1 MNKKQLIIAAI
12 VATLSVSGAFA
23 ATDITGVTG
32 NNGIFNITPD
42 KLNGEVGYRKYDN
55 FNLSAGDIAN
65 LIYKYGNSRDINTF
79 INLVQNGV
87 KIDGILNTMRDGNF
101 YNGQAVFITPG
112 GMTVGASG
120 VLNVGSLSVITPT
133 NDAYNSLKG
142 EYASNNFANINNIS
156 SLLNKSSN
164 VGNISINGKIL
175 AREGVQLRGGQI
187 NVGANGA
194 IVNGITSTQAFTD
207 RATAAT
213 NAEALFN
220 NLVNT
225 NGIKTASAFTKNG
238 SNIQIKSS
246 TGVDIAGKVI
256 NGAADASG
264 ITSAQGNSGVFITN
278 SGSNGTKISGLVQS
292 THELNVFNKAGDM
305 TINGTLKNEGAN
317 LNVSNNGGN
326 VAIGGTLSSD
336 RDIAITNNSSTGS
349 LAFSGTAKGANANF
363 VNEGAGGMNVTGAV
377 SGTKARF
384 INRGGKLV
392 IANTADKVAADR
404 VDVVNYGDGG
414 ASIGGIN
421 AENGLYVVNHKGN
434 LSVDGHVTTGDDATI
449 SIRNAETAG
458 KLAVGSNGH
467 IDGQGKVALRN
478 QGANGMTIDGKVT
491 NDNAL
496 GNAET
501 SIINENGALLVN
513 GKINNNGNMAIKN
526 TGSGMLISKN
536 AVVTNEGQLKVKN
549 YGADGMTIVGDVNNT
564 GNVTFYNDAGKM
576 KLATAEDGTK
586 AGNITNED
594 GRLIIWSRNNSTG
607 ISAASSSKIIN
618 NGNGN
623 SLAIKHTGTTAAG
636 SKGLDL
642 QGTIRNDGE
651 TAINNYSGDMYI
663 SGNIQSDGSLGII
676 NRAGAGKADFAS
688 AGSITSDKNIN
699 IKNYGSGD
707 MTVNNTITNNGRLN
721 VIANTGKLNLG
732 GTVHNDSN
740 GALDDNNG
748 FYAVSRDQGTGINLS
763 SEFKADGAGQNLIK
777 NISGSEGLRYEGA
790 INASG
795 SQTELYNVKGNMTV
809 GGTIA
814 TTGDGKVVILNK
826 GDGMTVNGTIS
837 SAKDVK
843 VVNKGSQKAT
853 VDESK
858 ITAPNT
864 KKFYEQLRK
873 SSL

>member
-12 VATLSVSGAFA
+12 AATLSVSGAFA

-32 NNGIFNITPD
+32 NNGVFNITPD

-112 GMTVGASG
+112 GMAVGASG

-164 VGNISINGKIL
+164 VGNISIDGKIL

-213 NAEALFN
+213 RAEALFN

-317 LNVSNNGGN
+317 LNVSNKGGN

-336 RDIAITNNSSTGS
+336 RDIAVTNNSSTGS

-404 VDVVNYGDGG
+404 VDVVNYGNGG

-526 TGSGMLISKN
+526 TGSGMTISKN

-549 YGADGMTIVGDVNNT
+549 YGAGGMTIVGDVNNT

-576 KLATAEDGTK
+576 KLATTEDGTK

-763 SEFKADGAGQNLIK
+763 SGFKADGAGQNLIK
-777 NISGSEGLRYEGA
+777 NISGSEGLRYEGN

-795 SQTELYNVKGNMTV
+795 SQTELYNQKGNMTV
-809 GGTIA
+809 GGTLA
-814 TTGDGKVVILNK
+814 TTGDGKVVVLNK
-826 GDGMTVNGTIS
+826 GDGMKLDGIITS
-837 SAKDVK
+837 EKDAKI
-843 VVNKGSQKAT
+843 VNKGLEHAENNAKVT
-853 VDESK
+853 TPNK
-858 ITAPNT
+858 IW
-864 KKFYEQLRK
+864 FYEKLK
-873 SSL
+873 

>member
-12 VATLSVSGAFA
+12 AATLSVSGAFA

-32 NNGIFNITPD
+32 NNGVFNITPD

-112 GMTVGASG
+112 GMAVGASG

-133 NDAYNSLKG
+133 NDAYNSLKS

-164 VGNISINGKIL
+164 VGNISIDGKIL

-213 NAEALFN
+213 QAEALFN

-317 LNVSNNGGN
+317 LNVSNKGGN

-336 RDIAITNNSSTGS
+336 RDIAVTNNSSTGS

-467 IDGQGKVALRN
+467 VDGQGKVALRN

-496 GNAET
+496 SNAET

-526 TGSGMLISKN
+526 TGSGMTISKN

-576 KLATAEDGTK
+576 KLATTEDGTK

-763 SEFKADGAGQNLIK
+763 SGFKADGAGQNLIK
-777 NISGSEGLRYEGA
+777 NISGSEGLRYEGN

-795 SQTELYNVKGNMTV
+795 SQTELYNQKGNMTV
-809 GGTIA
+809 GGTLA
-814 TTGDGKVVILNK
+814 TTGDGKVVVLNK
-826 GDGMTVNGTIS
+826 GDGMKLDGIITS
-837 SAKDVK
+837 EKDAKI
-843 VVNKGSQKAT
+843 VNKGLEHAENNAKVT
-853 VDESK
+853 TPNK
-858 ITAPNT
+858 IW
-864 KKFYEQLRK
+864 FYEKLK
-873 SSL
+873 

>member
-12 VATLSVSGAFA
+12 AATLSVSGAFA

-32 NNGIFNITPD
+32 NNGVFNITPD

-112 GMTVGASG
+112 GMAVGASG

-164 VGNISINGKIL
+164 VGNISIDGKIL

-213 NAEALFN
+213 QAEALFN

-317 LNVSNNGGN
+317 LNVSNKGGN

-336 RDIAITNNSSTGS
+336 RDIAVTNNSSTGS

-526 TGSGMLISKN
+526 TGSGMTISKN

-549 YGADGMTIVGDVNNT
+549 YGAGGMTIVGDVNNT

-576 KLATAEDGTK
+576 KLATTEDGTK

-721 VIANTGKLNLG
+721 IIANTGKLNLG

-763 SEFKADGAGQNLIK
+763 SGFKADGAGQNLIK
-777 NISGSEGLRYEGA
+777 NISGSEGLRYEGN

-795 SQTELYNVKGNMTV
+795 SQTELYNQKGNMTV
-809 GGTIA
+809 GGTLA
-814 TTGDGKVVILNK
+814 TTGDGKVVVLNK
-826 GDGMTVNGTIS
+826 GDGMKLDGIITS
-837 SAKDVK
+837 EKDAKI
-843 VVNKGSQKAT
+843 VNKGLEHAENNAKVT
-853 VDESK
+853 TPNK
-858 ITAPNT
+858 IW
-864 KKFYEQLRK
+864 FYEKLK
-873 SSL
+873 

>member
-12 VATLSVSGAFA
+12 AATLSVSGAFA
-23 ATDITGVTG
+23 ATDITGVNG

-142 EYASNNFANINNIS
+142 EYASNNFTNINNIS

-164 VGNISINGKIL
+164 VGNISIDGKIL

-213 NAEALFN
+213 QAEALFN

-225 NGIKTASAFTKNG
+225 SGIKTASAFTKNG

-317 LNVSNNGGN
+317 LNVSNKGGN

-336 RDIAITNNSSTGS
+336 RDIAVTNNSSTGS

-526 TGSGMLISKN
+526 TGSGMTISKN

-549 YGADGMTIVGDVNNT
+549 YGAGGMTIVGDVNNT

-576 KLATAEDGTK
+576 KLATTEDGTK

-763 SEFKADGAGQNLIK
+763 SGFKADGAGQNLIK
-777 NISGSEGLRYEGA
+777 NISGSEGLRYEGN

-795 SQTELYNVKGNMTV
+795 SQTELYNQKGNMTV
-809 GGTIA
+809 GGTLA
-814 TTGDGKVVILNK
+814 TTGDGKVVVLNK
-826 GDGMTVNGTIS
+826 GDGMKLDGIITS
-837 SAKDVK
+837 EKDAKI
-843 VVNKGSQKAT
+843 VNKGLEHAENNAKVT
-853 VDESK
+853 TPNK
-858 ITAPNT
+858 IW
-864 KKFYEQLRK
+864 FYEKLK
-873 SSL
+873 

>member
-12 VATLSVSGAFA
+12 AATLSVSGAFA

-32 NNGIFNITPD
+32 NNGVFNITPD

-112 GMTVGASG
+112 GMAVGASG

-164 VGNISINGKIL
+164 VGNISIDGKIL

-213 NAEALFN
+213 QAEALFN

-317 LNVSNNGGN
+317 LNVSNKGGN

-336 RDIAITNNSSTGS
+336 RDIAVTNNSSTGS

-404 VDVVNYGDGG
+404 VDIVNYGDGG

-526 TGSGMLISKN
+526 TGSGMTISKN

-549 YGADGMTIVGDVNNT
+549 YGAGGMTIVGDVNNT

-576 KLATAEDGTK
+576 KLATTEDGTK

-721 VIANTGKLNLG
+721 IIANTGKLNLG

-763 SEFKADGAGQNLIK
+763 SGFKADGAGQNLIK
-777 NISGSEGLRYEGA
+777 NISGSEGLRYEGN

-795 SQTELYNVKGNMTV
+795 SQTELYNQKGNMTV
-809 GGTIA
+809 GGTLA
-814 TTGDGKVVILNK
+814 TTGDGKVVVLNK
-826 GDGMTVNGTIS
+826 GDGMKLDGIITS
-837 SAKDVK
+837 EKDAKI
-843 VVNKGSQKAT
+843 VNKGLEHAENNAKVT
-853 VDESK
+853 TPNK
-858 ITAPNT
+858 IW
-864 KKFYEQLRK
+864 FYEKLK
-873 SSL
+873 

>member
-12 VATLSVSGAFA
+12 AATLSVSGAFA
-23 ATDITGVTG
+23 ATDITGVNG
-32 NNGIFNITPD
+32 NNGVFNITPD

-164 VGNISINGKIL
+164 VGNISIDGKIL

-213 NAEALFN
+213 QAEALFN

-317 LNVSNNGGN
+317 LNVSNKGGN

-336 RDIAITNNSSTGS
+336 RDIAVTNNSSTGS

-404 VDVVNYGDGG
+404 VDVVNYGNGG

-526 TGSGMLISKN
+526 TGSGMTISKN

-549 YGADGMTIVGDVNNT
+549 YGAGGMTIVGDINNT
-564 GNVTFYNDAGKM
+564 GNVTFYNDAGQM
-576 KLATAEDGTK
+576 QLATTEDGTK

-763 SEFKADGAGQNLIK
+763 SGFKADGAGQNLIK
-777 NISGSEGLRYEGA
+777 NISGSEGLRYEGN

-795 SQTELYNVKGNMTV
+795 SQTELYNQKGNMTV
-809 GGTIA
+809 GGTLA
-814 TTGDGKVVILNK
+814 TTGDGKVVVLNK
-826 GDGMTVNGTIS
+826 GDGMKLDGIITS
-837 SAKDVK
+837 EKDAKI
-843 VVNKGSQKAT
+843 VNKGLEHAENNAKVT
-853 VDESK
+853 TPNK
-858 ITAPNT
+858 IW
-864 KKFYEQLRK
+864 FYEKLK
-873 SSL
+873 

>member
-12 VATLSVSGAFA
+12 AATLSVSGAFA
-23 ATDITGVTG
+23 ATDITGVNG
-32 NNGIFNITPD
+32 NNGVFNITPD

-164 VGNISINGKIL
+164 VGNISIDGKIL

-213 NAEALFN
+213 QAEALFN

-317 LNVSNNGGN
+317 LNVSNKGGN

-336 RDIAITNNSSTGS
+336 RDIAVTNNSSTGS

-526 TGSGMLISKN
+526 TGSGMTISKN

-549 YGADGMTIVGDVNNT
+549 YGAGGMTIVGDINNT
-564 GNVTFYNDAGKM
+564 GNVTFYNDAGQM
-576 KLATAEDGTK
+576 QLATTKDGTK

-763 SEFKADGAGQNLIK
+763 SGFKADGAGQNLIK
-777 NISGSEGLRYEGA
+777 NISGSEGLRYEGN
-790 INASG
+790 INASA
-795 SQTELYNVKGNMTV
+795 SQTELYNQKGNMTV
-809 GGTIA
+809 GGTLA
-814 TTGDGKVVILNK
+814 TTGDGKVVVLNK
-826 GDGMTVNGTIS
+826 GDGMKLDGIITS
-837 SAKDVK
+837 EKDAKI
-843 VVNKGSQKAT
+843 VNKGLEHAENNAKVT
-853 VDESK
+853 TPNK
-858 ITAPNT
+858 IW
-864 KKFYEQLRK
+864 FYEKLK
-873 SSL
+873 

>member
-12 VATLSVSGAFA
+12 AATLSVSGAFA

-112 GMTVGASG
+112 GMAVGASG

-133 NDAYNSLKG
+133 NDAYDSLKG

-164 VGNISINGKIL
+164 VGNISIDGKIL

-213 NAEALFN
+213 QAEALFN

-317 LNVSNNGGN
+317 LNVSNKGGN

-336 RDIAITNNSSTGS
+336 RDIAVTNNSSTGS

-526 TGSGMLISKN
+526 TGSGMTISKN

-549 YGADGMTIVGDVNNT
+549 YGAGGMTIVGDVNNT

-576 KLATAEDGTK
+576 KLATTEDGTK

-763 SEFKADGAGQNLIK
+763 SGFKADGAGQNLIK
-777 NISGSEGLRYEGA
+777 NISGSEGLRYEGN

-795 SQTELYNVKGNMTV
+795 SQTELYNQKGNMTV
-809 GGTIA
+809 GGTLA
-814 TTGDGKVVILNK
+814 TTGDGKVVVLNK
-826 GDGMTVNGTIS
+826 GDGMKLDGIITS
-837 SAKDVK
+837 EKDAKI
-843 VVNKGSQKAT
+843 VNKGLEHAENNAKVT
-853 VDESK
+853 TPNK
-858 ITAPNT
+858 IW
-864 KKFYEQLRK
+864 FYEKLK
-873 SSL
+873 

>member
-12 VATLSVSGAFA
+12 AATLSVSGAFA
-23 ATDITGVTG
+23 ATDITGVNG
-32 NNGIFNITPD
+32 NNGVFNITPD

-164 VGNISINGKIL
+164 VGNISIDGKIL

-213 NAEALFN
+213 RAEALFN

-317 LNVSNNGGN
+317 LNVSNKGGN

-336 RDIAITNNSSTGS
+336 RDIAVTNNSSTGS

-404 VDVVNYGDGG
+404 VDVVNYGNGG

-526 TGSGMLISKN
+526 TGSGMTISKN

-549 YGADGMTIVGDVNNT
+549 YGAGGMTIVGDINNT

-576 KLATAEDGTK
+576 KLATTEDGTK

-721 VIANTGKLNLG
+721 IIANTGKLNLG

-763 SEFKADGAGQNLIK
+763 SGFKADGAGQNLIK
-777 NISGSEGLRYEGA
+777 NISGSEGLRYEGN

-795 SQTELYNVKGNMTV
+795 SQTELYNQKGNMTV
-809 GGTIA
+809 GGTLA
-814 TTGDGKVVILNK
+814 TTGDGKVVVLNK
-826 GDGMTVNGTIS
+826 GDGMKLDGIITS
-837 SAKDVK
+837 EKDAKI
-843 VVNKGSQKAT
+843 VNKGLEHAENNAKVT
-853 VDESK
+853 TPNK
-858 ITAPNT
+858 IW
-864 KKFYEQLRK
+864 FYEKLK
-873 SSL
+873 

>member
-12 VATLSVSGAFA
+12 AATLSVSGAFA

-32 NNGIFNITPD
+32 NNGVFNITPD

-164 VGNISINGKIL
+164 VGNISIDGKIL

-213 NAEALFN
+213 QAEALFN

-317 LNVSNNGGN
+317 LNVSNKGGN

-336 RDIAITNNSSTGS
+336 RDIAVTNNSSTGS

-377 SGTKARF
+377 SATKARF

-404 VDVVNYGDGG
+404 VDVVNYGNGG

-526 TGSGMLISKN
+526 TGSGMTISKN

-549 YGADGMTIVGDVNNT
+549 YGAGGMTIVGDVNNT
-564 GNVTFYNDAGKM
+564 GNVTFYNDAGQM
-576 KLATAEDGTK
+576 QLATTKDGTK

-763 SEFKADGAGQNLIK
+763 SGFKADGAGQNLIK
-777 NISGSEGLRYEGA
+777 NISGSEGLRYEGN

-795 SQTELYNVKGNMTV
+795 SQTELYNQKGNMTV
-809 GGTIA
+809 GGTLA
-814 TTGDGKVVILNK
+814 TTGDGKVVVLNK
-826 GDGMTVNGTIS
+826 GDGMKLDGIITS
-837 SAKDVK
+837 EKDAKI
-843 VVNKGSQKAT
+843 VNKGLEHAENNAKVT
-853 VDESK
+853 TPNK
-858 ITAPNT
+858 IW
-864 KKFYEQLRK
+864 FYEKLK
-873 SSL
+873 

>member
-12 VATLSVSGAFA
+12 AATLSVSGAFA
-23 ATDITGVTG
+23 ATDITGVNG
-32 NNGIFNITPD
+32 NNGVFNITPD

-164 VGNISINGKIL
+164 VGNISIDGKIL

-213 NAEALFN
+213 QAEALFN

-225 NGIKTASAFTKNG
+225 SGIKTASAFTKNG

-317 LNVSNNGGN
+317 LNVSNKGGN

-336 RDIAITNNSSTGS
+336 RDIAVTNNSSTGS

-501 SIINENGALLVN
+501 SIINENGVLLVN

-526 TGSGMLISKN
+526 TGSGMTISKN

-549 YGADGMTIVGDVNNT
+549 YGAGGMTIVGDVNNT
-564 GNVTFYNDAGKM
+564 GNVTFYNDAGQM
-576 KLATAEDGTK
+576 QLATTKDGTK

-721 VIANTGKLNLG
+721 IIANTGKLNLG

-763 SEFKADGAGQNLIK
+763 SGFKADGAGQNLIK
-777 NISGSEGLRYEGA
+777 NISGSEGLRYEGN

-795 SQTELYNVKGNMTV
+795 SQTELYNQKGNMTV
-809 GGTIA
+809 GGTLA
-814 TTGDGKVVILNK
+814 TTGDGKVVVLNK
-826 GDGMTVNGTIS
+826 GDGMKLDGIITS
-837 SAKDVK
+837 EKDAKI
-843 VVNKGSQKAT
+843 VNKGLEHAENNAKVT
-853 VDESK
+853 TPNK
-858 ITAPNT
+858 IW
-864 KKFYEQLRK
+864 FYEKLK
-873 SSL
+873 

>member
-12 VATLSVSGAFA
+12 AATLSVSGAFA
-23 ATDITGVTG
+23 ATDITGVNG
-32 NNGIFNITPD
+32 NNGVFNITPD

-164 VGNISINGKIL
+164 VGNISIDGKIL

-213 NAEALFN
+213 RAEALFN

-317 LNVSNNGGN
+317 LNVSNKGGN
-326 VAIGGTLSSD
+326 VAIGGILSSD
-336 RDIAITNNSSTGS
+336 RDIAVTNNSSTGS

-363 VNEGAGGMNVTGAV
+363 VNEGAGGMNVTGVV

-526 TGSGMLISKN
+526 TGSSMTISKN

-549 YGADGMTIVGDVNNT
+549 YGAGGMTIVGDVNNT

-576 KLATAEDGTK
+576 KLATTEDGTK

-763 SEFKADGAGQNLIK
+763 SGFKADGAGQNLIK
-777 NISGSEGLRYEGA
+777 NISGSEGLRYEGN

-795 SQTELYNVKGNMTV
+795 SQTELYNQKGNMTV
-809 GGTIA
+809 GGTLA
-814 TTGDGKVVILNK
+814 TTGDGKVVVLNK
-826 GDGMTVNGTIS
+826 GDGMKLDGIITS
-837 SAKDVK
+837 EKDAKI
-843 VVNKGSQKAT
+843 VNKGLEHAENNAKVT
-853 VDESK
+853 TPNK
-858 ITAPNT
+858 IW
-864 KKFYEQLRK
+864 FYEKLK
-873 SSL
+873 

>member
-12 VATLSVSGAFA
+12 AATLSVSGAFA

-32 NNGIFNITPD
+32 NNGVFNITPD

-142 EYASNNFANINNIS
+142 EYANNNFANINNIS

-164 VGNISINGKIL
+164 VGNISIDGKIL

-213 NAEALFN
+213 QAEALFN

-317 LNVSNNGGN
+317 LNVSNKGGN
-326 VAIGGTLSSD
+326 IAIGGTLSSD
-336 RDIAITNNSSTGS
+336 RDIAVTNNSSTGS

-392 IANTADKVAADR
+392 IANTADKVATDR

-458 KLAVGSNGH
+458 KLAVGTNGH
-467 IDGQGKVALRN
+467 VDGKGKVALRN

-501 SIINENGALLVN
+501 SIINEKGALLVN

-526 TGSGMLISKN
+526 TGSGMTISKN

-576 KLATAEDGTK
+576 KLATTEDGTK

-763 SEFKADGAGQNLIK
+763 SGFKADGAGQNLIK
-777 NISGSEGLRYEGA
+777 NISGSEGLRYEGN

-795 SQTELYNVKGNMTV
+795 SQTELYNQKGNMTV
-809 GGTIA
+809 GGTLA
-814 TTGDGKVVILNK
+814 TTGDGKVVVLNK
-826 GDGMTVNGTIS
+826 GDGMKLDGIITS
-837 SAKDVK
+837 EKDAKI
-843 VVNKGSQKAT
+843 VNKGLEHAENNAKVT
-853 VDESK
+853 TPNK
-858 ITAPNT
+858 IW
-864 KKFYEQLRK
+864 FYEKLK
-873 SSL
+873 

>member
-12 VATLSVSGAFA
+12 AATLSVSGAFA

-32 NNGIFNITPD
+32 NNGVFNITPD

-112 GMTVGASG
+112 GMAVGASG

-164 VGNISINGKIL
+164 VGNISIDGKIL

-213 NAEALFN
+213 QAEALFN

-317 LNVSNNGGN
+317 LNVSNKGGN

-336 RDIAITNNSSTGS
+336 RDIAVTNNSSTGS

-526 TGSGMLISKN
+526 TGSGMTISKN
-536 AVVTNEGQLKVKN
+536 AVVTNEGQLKIKN
-549 YGADGMTIVGDVNNT
+549 YGAGGMTIVGDINNT
-564 GNVTFYNDAGKM
+564 GNVTFYNDAGQM
-576 KLATAEDGTK
+576 QLATTKDGTK

-763 SEFKADGAGQNLIK
+763 SGFKADGAGQNLIK
-777 NISGSEGLRYEGA
+777 NISGSEGLRYEGN

-795 SQTELYNVKGNMTV
+795 SQTELYNQKGNMTV
-809 GGTIA
+809 GGTLA
-814 TTGDGKVVILNK
+814 TTGDGKVVVLNK
-826 GDGMTVNGTIS
+826 GDGMKLDGIITS
-837 SAKDVK
+837 EKDAKI
-843 VVNKGSQKAT
+843 VNKGLEHAENNAKVT
-853 VDESK
+853 TPNK
-858 ITAPNT
+858 IW
-864 KKFYEQLRK
+864 FYEKLK
-873 SSL
+873 

>member
-12 VATLSVSGAFA
+12 AATLSVSGAFA
-23 ATDITGVTG
+23 ATDITGVNG
-32 NNGIFNITPD
+32 NNGVFNITPD

-164 VGNISINGKIL
+164 VGNISIDGKIL

-213 NAEALFN
+213 RAEALFN

-246 TGVDIAGKVI
+246 TGVDIVGKVI

-317 LNVSNNGGN
+317 LNVSNKGGN

-336 RDIAITNNSSTGS
+336 RDIAVTNNSSTGS

-526 TGSGMLISKN
+526 TGSGMTISKN

-549 YGADGMTIVGDVNNT
+549 YGAGGMTIVGDINNT

-576 KLATAEDGTK
+576 KLATTEDGTK

-763 SEFKADGAGQNLIK
+763 SGFKADGAGQNLIK
-777 NISGSEGLRYEGA
+777 NISGSEGLRYEGN

-795 SQTELYNVKGNMTV
+795 SQTELYNQKGNMTV

-814 TTGDGKVVILNK
+814 TTGDGKVVVLNK
-826 GDGMTVNGTIS
+826 GDGMKLDGIITS
-837 SAKDVK
+837 EKDAKI
-843 VVNKGSQKAT
+843 VNKGLEHAENNAKVT
-853 VDESK
+853 TPNK
-858 ITAPNT
+858 IW
-864 KKFYEQLRK
+864 FYEKLK
-873 SSL
+873 

>member
-12 VATLSVSGAFA
+12 AATLSVSGAFA

-32 NNGIFNITPD
+32 NNGVFNITPD

-164 VGNISINGKIL
+164 VGNISIDGKIL

-213 NAEALFN
+213 QAEALFN

-317 LNVSNNGGN
+317 LNVSNKGGN

-336 RDIAITNNSSTGS
+336 RDIAVTNNSSTGS

-404 VDVVNYGDGG
+404 VDVVNYGNGG

-526 TGSGMLISKN
+526 TGSGMTISKN

-549 YGADGMTIVGDVNNT
+549 YGAGGMTIVGDINNT
-564 GNVTFYNDAGKM
+564 GNVTFYNDAGQM
-576 KLATAEDGTK
+576 QLATTKDGTK

-763 SEFKADGAGQNLIK
+763 SGFKADGAGQNLIK
-777 NISGSEGLRYEGA
+777 NISGSEGLRYEGN

-795 SQTELYNVKGNMTV
+795 SQTELYNQKGNMTV
-809 GGTIA
+809 GGTLA
-814 TTGDGKVVILNK
+814 TTGDGKVVVLNK
-826 GDGMTVNGTIS
+826 GDGMKLDGI
-837 SAKDVK
+837 
-843 VVNKGSQKAT
+843 
-853 VDESK
+853 
-858 ITAPNT
+858 IT
-864 KKFYEQLRK
+864 K
-873 SSL
+873 

>member
-12 VATLSVSGAFA
+12 AATLSVSGAFA

-32 NNGIFNITPD
+32 NNGVFNITPD

-164 VGNISINGKIL
+164 VGNISIDGKIL

-213 NAEALFN
+213 QAEALFN

-317 LNVSNNGGN
+317 LNVSNKGGN

-336 RDIAITNNSSTGS
+336 RDIAVTNNSSTGS

-458 KLAVGSNGH
+458 KFAVGSNGH
-467 IDGQGKVALRN
+467 VDGQGKVALRN

-526 TGSGMLISKN
+526 TGSGMTISKN

-549 YGADGMTIVGDVNNT
+549 YGAGGMTIVGDVNNT

-576 KLATAEDGTK
+576 KLATTEDGTK

-688 AGSITSDKNIN
+688 AGAITSDKNIN

-763 SEFKADGAGQNLIK
+763 SGFKADGAGQNLIK
-777 NISGSEGLRYEGA
+777 NISGSEGLRYEGN

-795 SQTELYNVKGNMTV
+795 SQTELYNQKGNMTV
-809 GGTIA
+809 GGTLA
-814 TTGDGKVVILNK
+814 TTGDGKVVVLNK
-826 GDGMTVNGTIS
+826 GDGMKLDGIITS
-837 SAKDVK
+837 EKDAKI
-843 VVNKGSQKAT
+843 VNKGLEHAENNAKVT
-853 VDESK
+853 TPNK
-858 ITAPNT
+858 IW
-864 KKFYEQLRK
+864 FYEKLK
-873 SSL
+873 

>member
-12 VATLSVSGAFA
+12 AATLSVSGAFA

-32 NNGIFNITPD
+32 NNGVFNITPD

-112 GMTVGASG
+112 GMAVGASG

-164 VGNISINGKIL
+164 VGNISIDGKIL

-213 NAEALFN
+213 QAEALFN

-317 LNVSNNGGN
+317 LNVSNKGGN

-336 RDIAITNNSSTGS
+336 RDIAVTNNSSTGS
-349 LAFSGTAKGANANF
+349 LAFSGIAKGANANF

-404 VDVVNYGDGG
+404 VDVVNYGNGG

-467 IDGQGKVALRN
+467 VDGQGKVALRN
-478 QGANGMTIDGKVT
+478 QGADGMTIDGKVT

-526 TGSGMLISKN
+526 TGSGMTISKN

-549 YGADGMTIVGDVNNT
+549 YGAGGMTIVGDVNNT

-576 KLATAEDGTK
+576 KLATTEDGTK

-763 SEFKADGAGQNLIK
+763 SGFKADGAGQNLIK
-777 NISGSEGLRYEGA
+777 NISGSEGLRYEGN

-795 SQTELYNVKGNMTV
+795 SQTELYNQKGNMTV
-809 GGTIA
+809 GGTLA
-814 TTGDGKVVILNK
+814 TTGDGKVVVLNK
-826 GDGMTVNGTIS
+826 GDGMKLDGVITS
-837 SAKDVK
+837 EKDAKI
-843 VVNKGSQKAT
+843 VNKGLEHAENNAKVT
-853 VDESK
+853 TPNK
-858 ITAPNT
+858 IW
-864 KKFYEQLRK
+864 FYEKLK
-873 SSL
+873 

>member
-12 VATLSVSGAFA
+12 AATLSVSGAFA

-32 NNGIFNITPD
+32 NNGVFNITPD

-112 GMTVGASG
+112 GMAVGASG

-164 VGNISINGKIL
+164 VGNISIDGKIL

-213 NAEALFN
+213 QAEALFN

-317 LNVSNNGGN
+317 LNVSNKGGN
-326 VAIGGTLSSD
+326 VTIGGTLSSD
-336 RDIAITNNSSTGS
+336 RDIAVTNNSSTGS

-467 IDGQGKVALRN
+467 VDGQGKVALRN

-526 TGSGMLISKN
+526 TGSGMTISKN
-536 AVVTNEGQLKVKN
+536 AVVTNEGQLKIKN
-549 YGADGMTIVGDVNNT
+549 YGAGGMTIVGDVNNT
-564 GNVTFYNDAGKM
+564 GNVTFYNDAGQM
-576 KLATAEDGTK
+576 QLATTKDGTK

-763 SEFKADGAGQNLIK
+763 SGFKADGAGQNLIK
-777 NISGSEGLRYEGA
+777 NISGSEGLRYEGN

-795 SQTELYNVKGNMTV
+795 SQTELYNQKGNMTV
-809 GGTIA
+809 GGTLA
-814 TTGDGKVVILNK
+814 TTGDGKVVVLNK
-826 GDGMTVNGTIS
+826 GDGMKLDGIITS
-837 SAKDVK
+837 EKDAKI
-843 VVNKGSQKAT
+843 VNKGLEHAENNAKVT
-853 VDESK
+853 TPNK
-858 ITAPNT
+858 IW
-864 KKFYEQLRK
+864 FYEKLK
-873 SSL
+873 

>member
-12 VATLSVSGAFA
+12 AATLSVSGAFA
-23 ATDITGVTG
+23 ATDITGVNG
-32 NNGIFNITPD
+32 NNGVFNITPD

-164 VGNISINGKIL
+164 VGNISIDGKIL

-213 NAEALFN
+213 RAEALFN

-317 LNVSNNGGN
+317 LNVSNKGGN

-336 RDIAITNNSSTGS
+336 RDIAVTNNSSTGS

-404 VDVVNYGDGG
+404 VDVVNYGNGG
-414 ASIGGIN
+414 VSIGGIN

-526 TGSGMLISKN
+526 TGSGMTISKN

-549 YGADGMTIVGDVNNT
+549 YGAGGMTIVGDVNNT

-576 KLATAEDGTK
+576 KLATTEDGTK

-763 SEFKADGAGQNLIK
+763 SGFKADGAGQNLIK
-777 NISGSEGLRYEGA
+777 NISGSEGLRYEGN

-795 SQTELYNVKGNMTV
+795 SQTELYNQKGNMTV
-809 GGTIA
+809 GGTLA
-814 TTGDGKVVILNK
+814 TTGDGKVVVLNK
-826 GDGMTVNGTIS
+826 GDGMKLDGIITS
-837 SAKDVK
+837 EKDAKI
-843 VVNKGSQKAT
+843 VNKGLEHAENNAKVT
-853 VDESK
+853 TPNK
-858 ITAPNT
+858 IW
-864 KKFYEQLRK
+864 FYEKLK
-873 SSL
+873 

>member
-12 VATLSVSGAFA
+12 AATLSVSGAFA

-32 NNGIFNITPD
+32 NNGVFNITPD

-112 GMTVGASG
+112 GMAVGASG

-164 VGNISINGKIL
+164 VGNISIDGKIL

-264 ITSAQGNSGVFITN
+264 ITSTQGNSGVFITN

-317 LNVSNNGGN
+317 LNVSNKGGN

-336 RDIAITNNSSTGS
+336 RDIAVTNNSSTGS

-404 VDVVNYGDGG
+404 VDVVNYGNGG

-526 TGSGMLISKN
+526 TGSGMTISKN

-549 YGADGMTIVGDVNNT
+549 YGAGGMTIVGDVNNT
-564 GNVTFYNDAGKM
+564 GNVTFYNDAGQM
-576 KLATAEDGTK
+576 QLATTKDGTK

-763 SEFKADGAGQNLIK
+763 SGFKADGAGQNLIK
-777 NISGSEGLRYEGA
+777 NISGSEGLRYEGN

-795 SQTELYNVKGNMTV
+795 SQTELYNQKGNMTV
-809 GGTIA
+809 GGTLA
-814 TTGDGKVVILNK
+814 TTGDGKVVVLNK
-826 GDGMTVNGTIS
+826 GDGMKLDGIITS
-837 SAKDVK
+837 EKDAKI
-843 VVNKGSQKAT
+843 VNKGLEHAENNAKVT
-853 VDESK
+853 TPNK
-858 ITAPNT
+858 IW
-864 KKFYEQLRK
+864 FYEKLK
-873 SSL
+873 

>member
-12 VATLSVSGAFA
+12 AATLSVSGAFA
-23 ATDITGVTG
+23 ATDITGVNG
-32 NNGIFNITPD
+32 NNGVFNITPD

-164 VGNISINGKIL
+164 VGNISIDGKIL

-213 NAEALFN
+213 RAEALFN

-225 NGIKTASAFTKNG
+225 NDIKTASAFTKNG

-305 TINGTLKNEGAN
+305 AINGTLKNEGAN
-317 LNVSNNGGN
+317 LNVSNKGGN
-326 VAIGGTLSSD
+326 VTIGGTLSSD
-336 RDIAITNNSSTGS
+336 RDIAVTNNSSTGS

-526 TGSGMLISKN
+526 TGSSMKISKN

-549 YGADGMTIVGDVNNT
+549 YGAGGMTIVGDINNT
-564 GNVTFYNDAGKM
+564 GNVTFYNDAGQM
-576 KLATAEDGTK
+576 QLATTKDGTK

-721 VIANTGKLNLG
+721 IIANTGKLNLG

-763 SEFKADGAGQNLIK
+763 SGFKADGAGQNLIK
-777 NISGSEGLRYEGA
+777 NISGSEGLRYEGN

-795 SQTELYNVKGNMTV
+795 SQTELYNQKGNMTV
-809 GGTIA
+809 GGTLA
-814 TTGDGKVVILNK
+814 TTGDGKVVVLNK
-826 GDGMTVNGTIS
+826 GDGMKLDGIITS
-837 SAKDVK
+837 EKDAKI
-843 VVNKGSQKAT
+843 VNKGLEHAENNAKVT
-853 VDESK
+853 TPNK
-858 ITAPNT
+858 IW
-864 KKFYEQLRK
+864 FYEKLK
-873 SSL
+873 

>member
-12 VATLSVSGAFA
+12 AATLSVSGAFA
-23 ATDITGVTG
+23 ATDITGVNG
-32 NNGIFNITPD
+32 NNGVFNITPD

-164 VGNISINGKIL
+164 VGNISIDGKIL

-213 NAEALFN
+213 RAEALFN

-317 LNVSNNGGN
+317 LNVSNKGGN

-336 RDIAITNNSSTGS
+336 RDIAVTNNSSTGS

-526 TGSGMLISKN
+526 TGSGMTISKN
-536 AVVTNEGQLKVKN
+536 AVVTNEGQLKIKN
-549 YGADGMTIVGDVNNT
+549 YGAGGMTIVGDVNNT
-564 GNVTFYNDAGKM
+564 GNVTFYNDAGQM
-576 KLATAEDGTK
+576 QLATTKDGTK

-763 SEFKADGAGQNLIK
+763 SGFKADGAGQNLIK
-777 NISGSEGLRYEGA
+777 NISGSEGLRYEGN

-795 SQTELYNVKGNMTV
+795 SQTELYNQKGNMTV
-809 GGTIA
+809 GGTLA
-814 TTGDGKVVILNK
+814 TTGDGKVVVLNK
-826 GDGMTVNGTIS
+826 GDGMKLDGIITS
-837 SAKDVK
+837 EKDAKI
-843 VVNKGSQKAT
+843 VNKGLEHAENNAKVT
-853 VDESK
+853 TPNK
-858 ITAPNT
+858 IW
-864 KKFYEQLRK
+864 FYEKLK
-873 SSL
+873 

>member
-12 VATLSVSGAFA
+12 AATLSVSGAFA

-32 NNGIFNITPD
+32 NNGVFNITPD

-112 GMTVGASG
+112 GMAVGASG

-164 VGNISINGKIL
+164 VGNISIDGKIL

-213 NAEALFN
+213 QAEALFN

-317 LNVSNNGGN
+317 LNVSNKGGN

-336 RDIAITNNSSTGS
+336 RDIAVTNNSSTGS

-478 QGANGMTIDGKVT
+478 QGANGLTIDGKVT

-496 GNAET
+496 SNAET

-526 TGSGMLISKN
+526 TGSGMTISKN

-549 YGADGMTIVGDVNNT
+549 YGAGGMTIVGDVNNT
-564 GNVTFYNDAGKM
+564 GNVTFYNDAGQM
-576 KLATAEDGTK
+576 QLATTKDGTK

-763 SEFKADGAGQNLIK
+763 SGFKADGAGQNLIK
-777 NISGSEGLRYEGA
+777 NISGSEGLRYEGN

-795 SQTELYNVKGNMTV
+795 SQTELYNQKGNMTV
-809 GGTIA
+809 GGTLA
-814 TTGDGKVVILNK
+814 TTGDGKVVVLNK
-826 GDGMTVNGTIS
+826 GDGMKLDGIITS
-837 SAKDVK
+837 EKDAKI
-843 VVNKGSQKAT
+843 VNKGLEHAENNAKVT
-853 VDESK
+853 TPNK
-858 ITAPNT
+858 IW
-864 KKFYEQLRK
+864 FYEKLK
-873 SSL
+873 

>member
-12 VATLSVSGAFA
+12 AATLSVSGAFA
-23 ATDITGVTG
+23 ATDITGVNG
-32 NNGIFNITPD
+32 NNGVFNITPD

-164 VGNISINGKIL
+164 VGNISIDGKIL

-213 NAEALFN
+213 RAEALFN

-305 TINGTLKNEGAN
+305 AINGTLKNEGAN
-317 LNVSNNGGN
+317 LNVSNKGGN

-336 RDIAITNNSSTGS
+336 RDIAVTNNSSTGS

-363 VNEGAGGMNVTGAV
+363 VNEGAGGMNVTGVV

-467 IDGQGKVALRN
+467 VDGQGKVALRN

-526 TGSGMLISKN
+526 TGSGMTISKN
-536 AVVTNEGQLKVKN
+536 AVVTNEGQLKIKN
-549 YGADGMTIVGDVNNT
+549 YGAGGMTIVGDVNNT
-564 GNVTFYNDAGKM
+564 GNVTFYNDAGQM
-576 KLATAEDGTK
+576 QLATTKDGTK

-763 SEFKADGAGQNLIK
+763 SGFKADGAGQNLIK
-777 NISGSEGLRYEGA
+777 NISGSEGLRYEGN

-795 SQTELYNVKGNMTV
+795 SQTELYNQKGNMTV
-809 GGTIA
+809 GGTLA
-814 TTGDGKVVILNK
+814 TTGDGKVVVLNK
-826 GDGMTVNGTIS
+826 GDGMKLDGIITS
-837 SAKDVK
+837 EKDAKI
-843 VVNKGSQKAT
+843 VNKGLEHAENNAKVT
-853 VDESK
+853 TPNK
-858 ITAPNT
+858 IW
-864 KKFYEQLRK
+864 FYEKLK
-873 SSL
+873 

>member
-12 VATLSVSGAFA
+12 AATLSVSGAFA
-23 ATDITGVTG
+23 ATDITGVNG
-32 NNGIFNITPD
+32 NNGVFNITPD

-164 VGNISINGKIL
+164 VGNISIDGKIL

-213 NAEALFN
+213 QAEALFN

-317 LNVSNNGGN
+317 LNVSNKGGN

-336 RDIAITNNSSTGS
+336 RDIAVTNNSSTGS

-526 TGSGMLISKN
+526 TGSGMTISKN

-549 YGADGMTIVGDVNNT
+549 YGAGGMTIVGDINNT
-564 GNVTFYNDAGKM
+564 GNVTFYNDAGQM
-576 KLATAEDGTK
+576 QLATTKDGTK

-721 VIANTGKLNLG
+721 IIANTGKLNLG

-763 SEFKADGAGQNLIK
+763 SGFKADGAGQNLIK
-777 NISGSEGLRYEGA
+777 NISGSEGLRYEGN

-795 SQTELYNVKGNMTV
+795 SQTELYNQKGNMTV
-809 GGTIA
+809 GGTLA
-814 TTGDGKVVILNK
+814 TTGDGKVVVLNK
-826 GDGMTVNGTIS
+826 GDGMKLDGIITS
-837 SAKDVK
+837 EKDAKI
-843 VVNKGSQKAT
+843 VNKGLEHAENNAKVT
-853 VDESK
+853 TPNK
-858 ITAPNT
+858 IW
-864 KKFYEQLRK
+864 FYEKLK
-873 SSL
+873 

>member
-12 VATLSVSGAFA
+12 AATLSVSGAFA

-32 NNGIFNITPD
+32 NNGVFNITPD

-112 GMTVGASG
+112 GMAVGASG

-164 VGNISINGKIL
+164 VGNISIDGKIL

-213 NAEALFN
+213 QAEALFN

-317 LNVSNNGGN
+317 LNVSNKGGN

-336 RDIAITNNSSTGS
+336 RDIAVTNNSSTGS

-526 TGSGMLISKN
+526 TGSGMTISKN

-549 YGADGMTIVGDVNNT
+549 YGAGGMTIVGDVNNT
-564 GNVTFYNDAGKM
+564 GNVTFYNDAGQM
-576 KLATAEDGTK
+576 QLATTKDGTK

-763 SEFKADGAGQNLIK
+763 SGFKADGAGQNLIK
-777 NISGSEGLRYEGA
+777 NISGSEGLRYEGN

-795 SQTELYNVKGNMTV
+795 SQTELYNQKGNMTV
-809 GGTIA
+809 GGTLA
-814 TTGDGKVVILNK
+814 TTGDGKVVVLNK
-826 GDGMTVNGTIS
+826 GDGMKLDGIITS
-837 SAKDVK
+837 EKDAKI
-843 VVNKGSQKAT
+843 VNKGLEHAENNAKVT
-853 VDESK
+853 TPNK
-858 ITAPNT
+858 IW
-864 KKFYEQLRK
+864 FYEKLK
-873 SSL
+873 

>member
-12 VATLSVSGAFA
+12 AATLSVSGAFA
-23 ATDITGVTG
+23 ATDITGVNG
-32 NNGIFNITPD
+32 NNGVFNITPD

-164 VGNISINGKIL
+164 VGNISIDGKIL

-213 NAEALFN
+213 RAEALFN

-317 LNVSNNGGN
+317 LNVSNKGGN

-336 RDIAITNNSSTGS
+336 RDIAVTNNSSTGS

-363 VNEGAGGMNVTGAV
+363 VNEGAGGMNVNGAV

-526 TGSGMLISKN
+526 TGSGMTISKN

-549 YGADGMTIVGDVNNT
+549 YGAGGMTIVGDVNNT
-564 GNVTFYNDAGKM
+564 GNVTFYNDAGQM
-576 KLATAEDGTK
+576 QLATTEDGTK

-721 VIANTGKLNLG
+721 IIANTGKLNLG

-748 FYAVSRDQGTGINLS
+748 FYAVSREQGTGINLS
-763 SEFKADGAGQNLIK
+763 SGFKADGAGQNLIK
-777 NISGSEGLRYEGA
+777 NISGSEGLRYEGN

-795 SQTELYNVKGNMTV
+795 SQTELYNQKGNMTV
-809 GGTIA
+809 GGTLA
-814 TTGDGKVVILNK
+814 TTGDGKVVVLNK
-826 GDGMTVNGTIS
+826 GDGMKLDGIITS
-837 SAKDVK
+837 EKDAKI
-843 VVNKGSQKAT
+843 VNKGLEHAENNAKVT
-853 VDESK
+853 TPNK
-858 ITAPNT
+858 IW
-864 KKFYEQLRK
+864 FYEKLK
-873 SSL
+873 

>member
-12 VATLSVSGAFA
+12 AATLSVSGAFA
-23 ATDITGVTG
+23 ATDITGVNG
-32 NNGIFNITPD
+32 NNGVFNITPD

-164 VGNISINGKIL
+164 VGNISIDGKIL

-213 NAEALFN
+213 QAEALFN
-220 NLVNT
+220 NLVNK

-317 LNVSNNGGN
+317 LNVSNKGGN

-336 RDIAITNNSSTGS
+336 RDIAVTNNSSTGS

-363 VNEGAGGMNVTGAV
+363 VNEGAGGMNVSGAV

-404 VDVVNYGDGG
+404 VDVVNYGNGG

-513 GKINNNGNMAIKN
+513 GKINNNGNMAKN
-526 TGSGMLISKN
+526 TGSGMTISKN

-549 YGADGMTIVGDVNNT
+549 YGAGGMTIVGDVNNT

-576 KLATAEDGTK
+576 KLATTEDGTK

-763 SEFKADGAGQNLIK
+763 SGFKADGAGQNLIK
-777 NISGSEGLRYEGA
+777 NISGSEGLRYEGN

-795 SQTELYNVKGNMTV
+795 SQTELYNQKGNMTV
-809 GGTIA
+809 GGTLA
-814 TTGDGKVVILNK
+814 TTGDGKVVVLNK
-826 GDGMTVNGTIS
+826 GDGMKLDGIITS
-837 SAKDVK
+837 EKDAKI
-843 VVNKGSQKAT
+843 VNKGLEHAENNAKVT
-853 VDESK
+853 TPNK
-858 ITAPNT
+858 IW
-864 KKFYEQLRK
+864 FYEKLK
-873 SSL
+873 

>member
-12 VATLSVSGAFA
+12 AATLSVSGAFA
-23 ATDITGVTG
+23 ATDITGVNG
-32 NNGIFNITPD
+32 NNGVFNITPD

-133 NDAYNSLKG
+133 NDAYDSLKG

-164 VGNISINGKIL
+164 VGNISIDGKIL

-317 LNVSNNGGN
+317 LNVSNKGGN

-336 RDIAITNNSSTGS
+336 RDIAVTNNSFTGS

-404 VDVVNYGDGG
+404 VDVVNYGNGG

-526 TGSGMLISKN
+526 TGSGMTISKN

-549 YGADGMTIVGDVNNT
+549 YGAGGMTIVGDINNT
-564 GNVTFYNDAGKM
+564 GNVTFYNDAGQM
-576 KLATAEDGTK
+576 QLATTKDGTK

-763 SEFKADGAGQNLIK
+763 SGFKADGAGQNLIK
-777 NISGSEGLRYEGA
+777 NISGSEGLRYEGN

-795 SQTELYNVKGNMTV
+795 SQTELYNQKGNMTV
-809 GGTIA
+809 GGTLA
-814 TTGDGKVVILNK
+814 TTGDGKVVVLNK
-826 GDGMTVNGTIS
+826 GDGMKLDGIITS
-837 SAKDVK
+837 EKDAKI
-843 VVNKGSQKAT
+843 VNKGLEHAENNAKVT
-853 VDESK
+853 TPNK
-858 ITAPNT
+858 IW
-864 KKFYEQLRK
+864 FYEKLK
-873 SSL
+873 

>member
-12 VATLSVSGAFA
+12 AATLSVSGAFA
-23 ATDITGVTG
+23 ATDITGVNG
-32 NNGIFNITPD
+32 NNGVFNITPD

-164 VGNISINGKIL
+164 VGNISIDGKIL

-213 NAEALFN
+213 QAEALFN

-225 NGIKTASAFTKNG
+225 SGIKTASAFTKNG

-317 LNVSNNGGN
+317 LNVSNKGGN

-336 RDIAITNNSSTGS
+336 RDIAVTNNSSTGS

-404 VDVVNYGDGG
+404 VDVVNYGNGG

-526 TGSGMLISKN
+526 TGSGMTISKN

-549 YGADGMTIVGDVNNT
+549 YGAGGMTIVGDVNNT

-576 KLATAEDGTK
+576 KLATTEDGTK

-721 VIANTGKLNLG
+721 IIANTGKLNLG

-763 SEFKADGAGQNLIK
+763 SGFKADGAGQNLIK
-777 NISGSEGLRYEGA
+777 NISGSEGLRYEGN
-790 INASG
+790 INASA
-795 SQTELYNVKGNMTV
+795 SQTELYNQKGNMTV
-809 GGTIA
+809 GGTLA
-814 TTGDGKVVILNK
+814 TTGDGKVVVLNK
-826 GDGMTVNGTIS
+826 GDGMKLDGIITS
-837 SAKDVK
+837 EKDAKI
-843 VVNKGSQKAT
+843 VNKGLEHAENNAKVT
-853 VDESK
+853 TPNK
-858 ITAPNT
+858 IW
-864 KKFYEQLRK
+864 FYEKLK
-873 SSL
+873 

>member
-12 VATLSVSGAFA
+12 AATLSVSGAFA

-32 NNGIFNITPD
+32 NNGVFNITPD

-164 VGNISINGKIL
+164 VGNISIDGKIL

-213 NAEALFN
+213 QAEALFN

-317 LNVSNNGGN
+317 LNVSNKGGN
-326 VAIGGTLSSD
+326 VTIGGTLSSD
-336 RDIAITNNSSTGS
+336 RDIAVTNNSSTGS

-526 TGSGMLISKN
+526 TGSGMTISKN

-549 YGADGMTIVGDVNNT
+549 YGAGGMTIVGDVNNT
-564 GNVTFYNDAGKM
+564 GNVTFYNDAGQM
-576 KLATAEDGTK
+576 QLATTKDGTK

-763 SEFKADGAGQNLIK
+763 SGFKADGAGQNLIK
-777 NISGSEGLRYEGA
+777 NISGSEGLRYEGN

-795 SQTELYNVKGNMTV
+795 SQTELYNQKGNMTV
-809 GGTIA
+809 GGTLA
-814 TTGDGKVVILNK
+814 TTGDGKVVVLNK
-826 GDGMTVNGTIS
+826 GDGMKLDGIITS
-837 SAKDVK
+837 EKDAKI
-843 VVNKGSQKAT
+843 VNKGLEHAENNAKVT
-853 VDESK
+853 TPNK
-858 ITAPNT
+858 IW
-864 KKFYEQLRK
+864 FYEKLK
-873 SSL
+873 

>member
-12 VATLSVSGAFA
+12 AATLSVSGAFA

-32 NNGIFNITPD
+32 NNGVFNITPD

-164 VGNISINGKIL
+164 VGNISIDGKIL

-213 NAEALFN
+213 QAEALFN

-317 LNVSNNGGN
+317 LNVSNKGGN

-336 RDIAITNNSSTGS
+336 RDIAVTNNSSTGS

-384 INRGGKLV
+384 INRGGELV

-404 VDVVNYGDGG
+404 VDVVNYGDSG

-526 TGSGMLISKN
+526 TGSGMTISKN

-549 YGADGMTIVGDVNNT
+549 YGAGGMTIVGDVNNT

-576 KLATAEDGTK
+576 KLATTEDGTK

-763 SEFKADGAGQNLIK
+763 SGFKADGAGQNLIK
-777 NISGSEGLRYEGA
+777 NISGSEGLRYEGN

-795 SQTELYNVKGNMTV
+795 SQTELYNQKGNMTV
-809 GGTIA
+809 GGTLA
-814 TTGDGKVVILNK
+814 TTGDGKVVVLNK
-826 GDGMTVNGTIS
+826 GDGLKLDGIITS
-837 SAKDVK
+837 EKDAKI
-843 VVNKGSQKAT
+843 VNKGLEHAENNAKVT
-853 VDESK
+853 TPNK
-858 ITAPNT
+858 IW
-864 KKFYEQLRK
+864 FYEKLK
-873 SSL
+873 

>member
-12 VATLSVSGAFA
+12 AATLSVSGAFA

-32 NNGIFNITPD
+32 NNGVFNITPD

-112 GMTVGASG
+112 GMAVGASG

-164 VGNISINGKIL
+164 VGNISIDGKIL

-213 NAEALFN
+213 QAEALFN

-317 LNVSNNGGN
+317 LNVSNKGGN

-336 RDIAITNNSSTGS
+336 RDIAVTNNSSTGS

-404 VDVVNYGDGG
+404 VDVVNYGNGG

-526 TGSGMLISKN
+526 TGSGMTISKN

-549 YGADGMTIVGDVNNT
+549 YGAGGMTIVGDVNNT

-576 KLATAEDGTK
+576 KLATTEDGTK

-721 VIANTGKLNLG
+721 IIANTGKLNLG

-763 SEFKADGAGQNLIK
+763 SGFKADGAGQNLIK
-777 NISGSEGLRYEGA
+777 NISGSEGLRYEGN

-795 SQTELYNVKGNMTV
+795 SQTELYNQKGNMTV
-809 GGTIA
+809 GGTLA
-814 TTGDGKVVILNK
+814 TTGDGKVVVLNK
-826 GDGMTVNGTIS
+826 GDGMKLDGIITS
-837 SAKDVK
+837 EKDAKI
-843 VVNKGSQKAT
+843 VNKGLEHAENNAKVT
-853 VDESK
+853 TPNK
-858 ITAPNT
+858 IW
-864 KKFYEQLRK
+864 FYEKLK
-873 SSL
+873 

>member
-12 VATLSVSGAFA
+12 AATLSVSGAFA

-32 NNGIFNITPD
+32 NNGVFNITPD

-112 GMTVGASG
+112 GMAVGASG

-164 VGNISINGKIL
+164 VGNISIDGKIL

-194 IVNGITSTQAFTD
+194 IVNGVTSTQAFTD

-213 NAEALFN
+213 QAEALFN

-225 NGIKTASAFTKNG
+225 SGIKTASAFTKNG

-317 LNVSNNGGN
+317 LNVSNKGGN

-336 RDIAITNNSSTGS
+336 RDIAVTNNSSTGS

-404 VDVVNYGDGG
+404 VDVVNYGNGG

-526 TGSGMLISKN
+526 TGSGMTISKN

-549 YGADGMTIVGDVNNT
+549 YGAGGMTIVGDINNT
-564 GNVTFYNDAGKM
+564 GNVTFYNDAGQM
-576 KLATAEDGTK
+576 QLATTKDGTK

-763 SEFKADGAGQNLIK
+763 SGFKADGAGQNLIK
-777 NISGSEGLRYEGA
+777 NISGSEGLRYEGN

-795 SQTELYNVKGNMTV
+795 SQTELYNQKGNMTV
-809 GGTIA
+809 GGTLA
-814 TTGDGKVVILNK
+814 TTGDGKVVVLNK
-826 GDGMTVNGTIS
+826 GDGMKLDGIITS
-837 SAKDVK
+837 EKDAKI
-843 VVNKGSQKAT
+843 VNKGLEHAENNAKVT
-853 VDESK
+853 TPNK
-858 ITAPNT
+858 IW
-864 KKFYEQLRK
+864 FYEKLK
-873 SSL
+873 

>member
-12 VATLSVSGAFA
+12 AATLSVSGAFA
-23 ATDITGVTG
+23 ATDITGVNG
-32 NNGIFNITPD
+32 NNGVFNITPD

-164 VGNISINGKIL
+164 VGNISIDGKIL

-213 NAEALFN
+213 QAEALFN

-225 NGIKTASAFTKNG
+225 SGIKTASAFTKNG

-317 LNVSNNGGN
+317 LNVSNKGGN

-336 RDIAITNNSSTGS
+336 RDIAVTNNSSTGS

-384 INRGGKLV
+384 VNRGGKLV

-458 KLAVGSNGH
+458 KFAVGSNGH
-467 IDGQGKVALRN
+467 VDGQGKVALRN

-526 TGSGMLISKN
+526 TGSGMTISKN

-549 YGADGMTIVGDVNNT
+549 YGAGGMTIVGDVNNT

-576 KLATAEDGTK
+576 KLATTEDGTK

-763 SEFKADGAGQNLIK
+763 SGFKADGAGQNLIK
-777 NISGSEGLRYEGA
+777 NISGSEGLRYEGN

-795 SQTELYNVKGNMTV
+795 SQTELYNQKGNMTV
-809 GGTIA
+809 GGTLA
-814 TTGDGKVVILNK
+814 TTGDGKVVVLNK
-826 GDGMTVNGTIS
+826 GDGMKLDGIITS
-837 SAKDVK
+837 EKDAKI
-843 VVNKGSQKAT
+843 VNKGLEHAENNAKVT
-853 VDESK
+853 TPNK
-858 ITAPNT
+858 IW
-864 KKFYEQLRK
+864 FYEKLK
-873 SSL
+873 

>member
-12 VATLSVSGAFA
+12 AATLSVSGAFA

-32 NNGIFNITPD
+32 NNGVFNITPD

-112 GMTVGASG
+112 GMAVGASG

-164 VGNISINGKIL
+164 VGNISIDGKIL

-213 NAEALFN
+213 QAEALFN

-317 LNVSNNGGN
+317 LNVSNKGGN
-326 VAIGGTLSSD
+326 VAVGGTLSSD
-336 RDIAITNNSSTGS
+336 RDIAVTNNSSTGS

-478 QGANGMTIDGKVT
+478 QGANGLTIDGKVT

-496 GNAET
+496 SNAET

-526 TGSGMLISKN
+526 TGSGMTISKN
-536 AVVTNEGQLKVKN
+536 AVVTNEGQLKIKN
-549 YGADGMTIVGDVNNT
+549 YGAGGMTIVGDVNNT
-564 GNVTFYNDAGKM
+564 GNVTFYNDAGQM
-576 KLATAEDGTK
+576 QLATTKDGTK

-763 SEFKADGAGQNLIK
+763 SGFKADGAGQNLIK
-777 NISGSEGLRYEGA
+777 NISGSEGLRYEGN

-795 SQTELYNVKGNMTV
+795 SQTELYNQKGNMTV
-809 GGTIA
+809 GGTLA
-814 TTGDGKVVILNK
+814 TTGDGKVVVLNK
-826 GDGMTVNGTIS
+826 GDGMKLDGIITS
-837 SAKDVK
+837 EKDAKI
-843 VVNKGSQKAT
+843 VNKGLEHAENNAKVT
-853 VDESK
+853 TPNK
-858 ITAPNT
+858 IW
-864 KKFYEQLRK
+864 FYEKLK
-873 SSL
+873 

>member
-12 VATLSVSGAFA
+12 AATLSVSGAFA

-32 NNGIFNITPD
+32 NNGVFNITPD

-164 VGNISINGKIL
+164 VGNISIDGKIL

-213 NAEALFN
+213 RAEALFN

-317 LNVSNNGGN
+317 LNVSNKGGN

-336 RDIAITNNSSTGS
+336 RDIAVTNNSSTGS

-526 TGSGMLISKN
+526 TGSGMTISKN

-549 YGADGMTIVGDVNNT
+549 YGAGGMTIVGDVNNT

-576 KLATAEDGTK
+576 KLATTEDGTK

-721 VIANTGKLNLG
+721 IIANTGKLNLG

-763 SEFKADGAGQNLIK
+763 SGFKADGAGQNLIK
-777 NISGSEGLRYEGA
+777 NISGSEGLRYEGN

-795 SQTELYNVKGNMTV
+795 SQTELYNQKGNMTV
-809 GGTIA
+809 GGTLA
-814 TTGDGKVVILNK
+814 TTGDGKVVVLNK
-826 GDGMTVNGTIS
+826 GDGMKLDGIITS
-837 SAKDVK
+837 EKDAKI
-843 VVNKGSQKAT
+843 VNKGLEHAENNAKVT
-853 VDESK
+853 TPNK
-858 ITAPNT
+858 IW
-864 KKFYEQLRK
+864 FYEKLK
-873 SSL
+873 

>member
-12 VATLSVSGAFA
+12 AATLSVSGAFA
-23 ATDITGVTG
+23 ATDITGVNG
-32 NNGIFNITPD
+32 NNGVFNITPD

-164 VGNISINGKIL
+164 VGNISIDGKIL

-213 NAEALFN
+213 RAEALFN

-305 TINGTLKNEGAN
+305 AINGTLKNEGAN
-317 LNVSNNGGN
+317 LNVSNKGGN
-326 VAIGGTLSSD
+326 VTIGGTLSSD
-336 RDIAITNNSSTGS
+336 RDIAVTNNSSTGS

-526 TGSGMLISKN
+526 TGSGMTISKN

-549 YGADGMTIVGDVNNT
+549 YGAGGMTIVGDVNNT

-576 KLATAEDGTK
+576 KLATTEDGTK

-763 SEFKADGAGQNLIK
+763 SGFKADGAGQNLIK
-777 NISGSEGLRYEGA
+777 NISGSEGLRYEGN

-795 SQTELYNVKGNMTV
+795 SQTELYNQKGNMTV
-809 GGTIA
+809 GGTLA
-814 TTGDGKVVILNK
+814 TTGDGKVVVLNK
-826 GDGMTVNGTIS
+826 GDGMKLDGIITS
-837 SAKDVK
+837 EKDAKI
-843 VVNKGSQKAT
+843 VNKGLEHAENNAKVT
-853 VDESK
+853 TPNK
-858 ITAPNT
+858 IW
-864 KKFYEQLRK
+864 FYEKLK
-873 SSL
+873 

>member
-12 VATLSVSGAFA
+12 AATLSVSGAFA
-23 ATDITGVTG
+23 ATDITGVNG
-32 NNGIFNITPD
+32 NNGVFNITPD

-164 VGNISINGKIL
+164 VGNISIDGKIL

-213 NAEALFN
+213 QAEALFN

-225 NGIKTASAFTKNG
+225 NGIKTASTFTKNG

-317 LNVSNNGGN
+317 LNVSNKGGN

-336 RDIAITNNSSTGS
+336 RDIAVTNNSSTGS

-526 TGSGMLISKN
+526 TGSGMTISKN

-549 YGADGMTIVGDVNNT
+549 YGAGGMTIVGDVNNT

-576 KLATAEDGTK
+576 KLATTEDGTK

-763 SEFKADGAGQNLIK
+763 SGFKADGAGQNLIK
-777 NISGSEGLRYEGA
+777 NISGSEGLRYEGN

-795 SQTELYNVKGNMTV
+795 SQTELYNQKGNMTV
-809 GGTIA
+809 GGTLA
-814 TTGDGKVVILNK
+814 TTGDGKVVVLNK
-826 GDGMTVNGTIS
+826 GDGMKLDGIITS
-837 SAKDVK
+837 EKDAKI
-843 VVNKGSQKAT
+843 VNKGLEHAENNAKVT
-853 VDESK
+853 TPNK
-858 ITAPNT
+858 IW
-864 KKFYEQLRK
+864 FYEKLK
-873 SSL
+873 